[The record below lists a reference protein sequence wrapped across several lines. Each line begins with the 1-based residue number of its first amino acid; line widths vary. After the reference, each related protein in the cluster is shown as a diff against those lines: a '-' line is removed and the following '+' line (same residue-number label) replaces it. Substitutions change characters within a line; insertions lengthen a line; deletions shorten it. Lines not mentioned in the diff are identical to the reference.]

1 MSTSICV
8 YLGARPGES
17 PVWTEAAAETGRAIA
32 EAGHTLVY
40 GGGQL
45 GLMGVIADAALE
57 AGGRVVGVI
66 PQQLVDLEQAHPGL
80 HENHVV
86 SGMHERKAKLTEL
99 SDAFLVLPG
108 GFGTMDELF
117 EAITWRQLRFHEKPI
132 TLLNINGYYDGLWA
146 FLQQGKALGFMPT
159 GTFDGLSIESGI
171 SKSVHSLAAIGNETG
186 ER

>member
-1 MSTSICV
+1 MSRSICV
-8 YLGARPGES
+8 YLGARPGDS
-17 PVWTEAAAETGRAIA
+17 PVWTEAASATGRAIA

-80 HENHVV
+80 HENYIV

-132 TLLNINGYYDGLWA
+132 TLLNVNGYYDGLWS
-146 FLQQGKALGFMPT
+146 FLQQGKSLGFMPED
-159 GTFDGLSIESGI
+159 TFAGVRIESTI
-171 SKSVHSLAAIGNETG
+171 TSAIESSF
-186 ER
+186 

>member
-1 MSTSICV
+1 MSRSICV
-8 YLGARPGES
+8 YLGARPGDS
-17 PVWTEAAAETGRAIA
+17 PVWTEAAEAVGRAIA

-45 GLMGVIADAALE
+45 GLMGVVADSALD

-66 PQQLVDLEQAHPGL
+66 PQQLIDLEQAHPRL
-80 HENHVV
+80 HEQHVV

-117 EAITWRQLRFHEKPI
+117 EAITWRQLRFHAKPI
-132 TLLNINGYYDGLWA
+132 VLLNVNGYYDALWA
-146 FLQQGKALGFMPT
+146 FLQHGRKLGFMPDT
-159 GTFDGLSIESGI
+159 TFEGLRIEQE
-171 SKSVHSLAAIGNETG
+171 VHCAIGSCLRSDG
-186 ER
+186 APRG